1 MTLLLRS
8 VLCLIVIFYVNF
20 YTINTDYAGAAEI
33 NPESQITEHEPKAR
47 ISNLKDL
54 PKGKGGNWLWAI
66 LGVVAV
72 AGGVAAMAGGGGGGG
87 GGSGDSDDA
96 NTGSVGGSW

>member
-8 VLCLIVIFYVNF
+8 VLCLMVISYVNF

-47 ISNLKDL
+47 ILNLKDL

-66 LGVVAV
+66 LGVVIV
-72 AGGVAAMAGGGGGGG
+72 AGGVAAMGGGG
-87 GGSGDSDDA
+87 GGSGGDDDD

>member
-8 VLCLIVIFYVNF
+8 VLCLMVISYVNF
-20 YTINTDYAGAAEI
+20 YTINTDYVAADEI

-66 LGVVAV
+66 LGVVAI
-72 AGGVAAMAGGGGGGG
+72 AGGAAAMAGGGGGGG
-87 GGSGDSDDA
+87 GDSDDD

>member
-1 MTLLLRS
+1 MTLLIRS
-8 VLCLIVIFYVNF
+8 ILCLAVISYINF
-20 YTINTDYAGAAEI
+20 HAIKTDFAAAAD
-33 NPESQITEHEPKAR
+33 NNLESQITEHEPKSR

-66 LGVVAV
+66 LGVVVV

-87 GGSGDSDDA
+87 GGDD

>member
-1 MTLLLRS
+1 MTLPLRF
-8 VLCLIVIFYVNF
+8 VLCLLVISYINF
-20 YTINTDYAGAAEI
+20 YPINTDFAGAAEI

-66 LGVVAV
+66 LGAVAI
-72 AGGVAAMAGGGGGGG
+72 AGGVAVMAGGGDGGGG
-87 GGSGDSDDA
+87 GDDK
-96 NTGSVGGSW
+96 TGSVGGSW

>member
-8 VLCLIVIFYVNF
+8 VLCLAVISYVSFYP
-20 YTINTDYAGAAEI
+20 INTDYAGAAEI

-47 ISNLKDL
+47 ISNLKEL
-54 PKGKGGNWLWAI
+54 PKGKGGNWLWAL
-66 LGVVAV
+66 LGAVAI

-87 GGSGDSDDA
+87 GGSGDD
-96 NTGSVGGSW
+96 NTGSVGASW